1 MARPPS
7 SEPTPAELEI
17 LNVLWEAGPLSLSRI
32 CESLRENRAVATTT
46 VATVLT
52 VMLRKGLVTRSRVER
67 GSLWSARISR
77 QGTAKG
83 MVAGLVDRLFAGST
97 QSLVAHLIDEGQ
109 LNAAQRRE
117 LLELLRRGKK
127 GSK

>member
-1 MARPPS
+1 MARAPA

-17 LNVLWEAGPLSLSRI
+17 LNVLWESGPLSLSRI
-32 CESLRENRAVATTT
+32 CEGLRLKRPVATTT
-46 VATVLT
+46 AATVLT

-67 GSLWSARISR
+67 GSLWSAKISR

-83 MVAGLVDRLFAGST
+83 MVAGLVDRLFAGSA
-97 QSLVAHLIDEGQ
+97 QSLVAHVIDQGE

-127 GSK
+127 GST